1 LLIDDGGGAFD
12 PRLDCVSDGII
23 ADGCRAP
30 RTNEPLFAIDAANVV
45 IELLGVVVDDE
56 DDDDDAVFVTAFVKR
71 NGTSSV
77 K

>member
-30 RTNEPLFAIDAANVV
+30 RTNEPANVV

-56 DDDDDAVFVTAFVKR
+56 DDDDDAVFATAFVKR